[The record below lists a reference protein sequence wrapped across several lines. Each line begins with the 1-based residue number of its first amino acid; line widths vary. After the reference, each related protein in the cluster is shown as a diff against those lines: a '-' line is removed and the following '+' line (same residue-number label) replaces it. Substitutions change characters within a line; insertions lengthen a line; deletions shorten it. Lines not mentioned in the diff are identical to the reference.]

1 MINTYLTFNGQ
12 CESAFKFYKSVFGG
26 EFDYIGRFGE
36 MPPQDNMPKVSDA
49 DKNRIMHVSLKIG
62 DTVLM
67 GSDTMSEM
75 GDVDFGDNFAISI
88 NAKSKAEA
96 DDFFAKLSEG
106 GNIIMP
112 LQDTFWGAYFGQL
125 KDKFGINWMLN
136 FDQD

>member
-49 DKNRIMHVSLKIG
+49 DKNRIMHVSFKIG

-112 LQDTFWGAYFGQL
+112 LQDTFWDAYFGQL

-136 FDQD
+136 FDQE